1 MLDGPIGLATEIV
14 ESSMRGGKAL
24 RYTISGAIF
33 LAGTA
38 MIFVVLGEAELT
50 DKNFAEIV
58 SVSLGVVAAILAFG
72 VISYTQSLREKCI
85 I

>member
-14 ESSMRGGKAL
+14 ESSMKGGKAL

-33 LAGTA
+33 LAGIA

-58 SVSLGVVAAILAFG
+58 SVSLGVIAAILAFG
-72 VISYTQSLREKCI
+72 VISYTQSQWGKMC
-85 I
+85 